1 MVSNDY
7 TFSFAGRRYQI
18 ARQQVKAGMRGKS
31 LRIELHLSGTLRA
44 RFEGEYVDVG
54 ECGVKAP
61 VVAKPA
67 GKECRKDHNRG
78 GKSDWME
85 GFFDQPGPALWQA
98 VQIANERN

>member
-1 MVSNDY
+1 MGV
-7 TFSFAGRRYQI
+7 
-18 ARQQVKAGMRGKS
+18 RGES
-31 LRIELHLSGTLRA
+31 LRIGLHLRGMLRA
-44 RFEGEYVDVG
+44 RFEGQYVDVG

-61 VVAKPA
+61 VVTKTA
-67 GKECRKDHNRG
+67 GKECRKDHNRD